1 MGNWGYLSQREGTI
15 GREGCKMFVC
25 SISRRLT
32 VIARLSGRIPWS
44 GRGICLSGP
53 GNAFF
58 DPYLSAS
65 A

>member
-1 MGNWGYLSQREGTI
+1 MRNWGYLSQREGTI
-15 GREGCKMFVC
+15 GREGCRMFLC

-32 VIARLSGRIPWS
+32 VSARLTGRTPWLEMKK
-44 GRGICLSGP
+44 CLSGP

-58 DPYLSAS
+58 DPYLYAS